1 MDAYFDAVL
10 DMSQMPIQTRRRF
23 LKGAS
28 LLSASGIL
36 AATSSAASTGAKN
49 KQAKNII
56 FLVADGLGSG
66 SLALAHHWKLKNEK
80 RPLEWMQL
88 LGRSDVT
95 LAFQDTASANSPV
108 TDSAAAGSAWGGGH
122 RVNNG
127 AINTNASGAFYEPI
141 LKKAKRSG
149 KRIGLVSTCRITH
162 ATSASFLANV
172 ISRDSEDEIARQYI
186 ERDLDVCLGGGLQK
200 FSNSE
205 QDLFPQ
211 LKKKGHVICTKLE
224 ELSKIKNSQNKI
236 LGLFTESHFPY
247 AIDRLANDGSSNLPS
262 LELMFQT
269 AVDSL
274 ANHRDGFFLQVEA
287 GRVDHAGH
295 DNDPA
300 AILHE
305 TLEFDR
311 CVRTALQFCE
321 NNPETLLIVTT
332 DHGTGG
338 GQLDG
343 IGHGYLK
350 SNDALKN
357 INNFKASFEFI
368 GQQALAQGKLDPDF
382 FEEMTGIVLPSAKVK
397 TFNAKLEKGIS
408 YMSAAITDH
417 FIDEIKPTTGVGWT
431 SHNHTAENVEL
442 LALGPGADLIP
453 KFLKNYELHNIM
465 CEALE
470 I

>member
-1 MDAYFDAVL
+1 
-10 DMSQMPIQTRRRF
+10 MSKLPNQSRRRF

-36 AATSSAASTGAKN
+36 AATASVASTGAKN
-49 KQAKNII
+49 RQAKNII

-66 SLALAHHWKLKNEK
+66 SLALAHHWRLKNEK
-80 RPLEWMQL
+80 KPLEWMQL

-127 AINTNASGAFYEPI
+127 AINIDATGSAHEPI
-141 LKKAKRSG
+141 LKKAKQVG

-172 ISRDSEDEIARQYI
+172 LSRDSENEIARQYI
-186 ERDLDVCLGGGLQK
+186 ERDLDICLGGGLQK

-205 QDLFPQ
+205 QNLLPKFQ
-211 LKKKGHVICTKLE
+211 KKGYAICTKIE
-224 ELSKIKNSQNKI
+224 ELLKIKHPQDKI

-247 AIDRLANDGSSNLPS
+247 AIDRLANEGSSNLPS

-274 ANHRDGFFLQVEA
+274 ANHPDGFFLQVEA

-311 CVRTALQFCE
+311 CVRTALDFCE
-321 NNPETLLIVTT
+321 NNTDTLLIVTT

-343 IGHGYLK
+343 IGHRYLG

-357 INNFKASFEFI
+357 INNFKTSFELI
-368 GQQALAQGKLDPDF
+368 GQQALNKGKLDPKF
-382 FEEMTGIVLPSAKVK
+382 FKEMTGITLPNAKVEA
-397 TFNAKLEKGIS
+397 FNAKLKKGIS
-408 YMSAAITDH
+408 YMSAALTDH

-453 KFLKNYELHNIM
+453 KFIKNYELHNIM